1 MFFLLTDRRRWKTKL
16 PNVKHLQLLKSQYGV
31 QNQRRKRKLTR
42 RAGSLPLLDLFLVI
56 KIVMFDIFL
65 RNNRF
70 MYVRRP
76 LIFVQKQYQWIT
88 H

>member
-1 MFFLLTDRRRWKTKL
+1 M
-16 PNVKHLQLLKSQYGV
+16 
-31 QNQRRKRKLTR
+31 
-42 RAGSLPLLDLFLVI
+42 AGSLPILDLFLVI
-56 KIVMFDIFL
+56 KIVIFDIFR

>member
-1 MFFLLTDRRRWKTKL
+1 MFFLLTDRRGWKRKL
-16 PNVKHLQLLKSQYGV
+16 PNGLHLQLLKSQYGV

-42 RAGSLPLLDLFLVI
+42 RAGSLSPFYSHSWL
-56 KIVMFDIFL
+56 KIVIFEILL

-76 LIFVQKQYQWIT
+76 LIFVEKQYQWIT

>member
-1 MFFLLTDRRRWKTKL
+1 MFFLLTGRRGWKRKL
-16 PNVKHLQLLKSQYGV
+16 LNGLHLQIPKSQYGA
-31 QNQRRKRKLTR
+31 QNQRKRKLTR
-42 RAGSLPLLDLFLVI
+42 RAGSLPLLFSFLLENCNFFI
-56 KIVMFDIFL
+56 PCSKY
-65 RNNRF
+65 NRF

>member
-1 MFFLLTDRRRWKTKL
+1 MYFLLTDRRGWKRKL
-16 PNVKHLQLLKSQYGV
+16 PNGLHLQLPKSQYGV

-42 RAGSLPLLDLFLVI
+42 RAGSLPLLFSFLL
-56 KIVMFDIFL
+56 KIVIFDILL

-76 LIFVQKQYQWIT
+76 LIFVEKQYQWIT

>member
-1 MFFLLTDRRRWKTKL
+1 MFFLLTDRRGWKRKL
-16 PNVKHLQLLKSQYGV
+16 PNGLHLQLPKSQYGV

-42 RAGSLPLLDLFLVI
+42 RAGSLPILDLFLVI
-56 KIVMFDIFL
+56 EIVIFDIFL